1 MLLLKLIKCPERIYD
16 SVSDMQL
23 YLMDIWRGD
32 GGSIS
37 RQRDVIPKKGT
48 ITWNKYAYT
57 THALPSRTTLCR
69 NNKKLLAVKY
79 FLFSFIFLQSIVGYI
94 QLPQSRPRCQ
104 LESIEVITLF
114 RGGREGRGGC
124 RGVGKHRRRG
134 ERELVGEE
142 G

>member
-1 MLLLKLIKCPERIYD
+1 
-16 SVSDMQL
+16 
-23 YLMDIWRGD
+23 MDGGD

-48 ITWNKYAYT
+48 ITWNKYAY
-57 THALPSRTTLCR
+57 ALPSETLLCR

-79 FLFSFIFLQSIVGYI
+79 CLFSFIFLQSLVGYI

-114 RGGREGRGGC
+114 RGRKGKGGGQEKRGKGASRRGG
-124 RGVGKHRRRG
+124 
-134 ERELVGEE
+134 LTILT
-142 G
+142 

>member
-1 MLLLKLIKCPERIYD
+1 
-16 SVSDMQL
+16 
-23 YLMDIWRGD
+23 MDGGD

-48 ITWNKYAYT
+48 ITWNKYAY
-57 THALPSRTTLCR
+57 ALPSETLLCR

-79 FLFSFIFLQSIVGYI
+79 CLFSFIFLQSLVGYI

-114 RGGREGRGGC
+114 RGGREAWE
-124 RGVGKHRRRG
+124 KT
-134 ERELVGEE
+134 GEE
-142 G
+142 GRGS